1 MAFLNKGVVL
11 AGLLIAGAL
20 TVEGQGFERQ
30 LNAFRNSYHAESQ
43 KDYSTA
49 VAALKEVYSEG
60 SYELNLRLGW
70 LTHLQENYA
79 ESAAYYRK
87 AVSLMPYG
95 LEARFGLAYPLAK
108 MGNSNELTKL
118 YEQILEIDPANTIAL
133 YNYGLL
139 LYNQDNHLKAEK
151 LLTKVV
157 NLYPFD
163 YDSVVL
169 LGWIKLKLGKS
180 IEAKGLFQKALLYS
194 PDDNSAKLGL
204 SQIR

>member
-1 MAFLNKGVVL
+1 MAFLKNILIL
-11 AGLLIAGAL
+11 AGLLIAGAFAA
-20 TVEGQGFERQ
+20 EGQSFERQ
-30 LNAFRNSYHAESQ
+30 LNAFRNSYLAESQ

-49 VAALKEVYSEG
+49 VAALKEVYSES

-70 LTHLQENYA
+70 LTHLQGNYT

-95 LEARFGLAYPLAK
+95 LEARFGLTYPLAK
-108 MGNSNELTKL
+108 MGNGNELTRL
-118 YEQILEIDPANTIAL
+118 YEQILEIDPANTVAM
-133 YNYGLL
+133 YHYGLL
-139 LYNQDNHLKAEK
+139 LYNQDNQIKAEK

-180 IEAKGLFQKALLYS
+180 IEAKGLFQKALLHS
-194 PDDNSAKLGL
+194 PDDESAKLGL